1 MQGYED
7 LLFHVIGWLV
17 WQSFYKNVLKKFIF
31 KCQMW
36 GIEPSN
42 GLVLYLHTPIRSL
55 YFYKKVDKVI
65 ARSLKLKLKF
75 EKKLMIFELT

>member
-1 MQGYED
+1 
-7 LLFHVIGWLV
+7 
-17 WQSFYKNVLKKFIF
+17 
-31 KCQMW
+31 MW